1 MICEMITAETL
12 DGVTY
17 YSATRRGVE
26 YMAFD
31 SMSGWGVST
40 RRLALGRMNVG
51 GFKYYSGPAE
61 ISEKVKAFAGLALLL
76 SAEAMQ

>member
-1 MICEMITAETL
+1 MISAETL

-31 SMSGWGVST
+31 GLSGWGVST

-51 GFKYYSGPAE
+51 GFKYYDSVE
-61 ISEKVKAFAGLALLL
+61 QISATVAAFRGLDMLIAAPGLP
-76 SAEAMQ
+76 S